1 MSGVLPVPRTFS
13 VSEVQAGA
21 YLNSVRDW
29 ANFLLDPPHF
39 KGSITTATLLATG
52 ANIAYPA
59 IEDNYAGW
67 NATNHYYVVPAGC
80 GGLYIA
86 TIQFKWNGSAPASA
100 PNTKVLGGAANAT
113 SELVSPNAPN
123 TAGFNGLQ
131 LDGFVRCNAGDQ
143 ISVQL
148 GGAGFTTQSDSPADN
163 NFFEF
168 YFYAK

>member
-13 VSEVQAGA
+13 PNEIQTGA

-39 KGSITTATLLATG
+39 KGSITTGTALGINTNL
-52 ANIAYPA
+52 AYPSV
-59 IEDNYAGW
+59 EDNYGGW
-67 NATNHYYVVPAGC
+67 NSTNHYYVVPAGC
-80 GGLYIA
+80 PGLYIA
-86 TIQFKWNGSAPASA
+86 TIQFKWNGTPPASA
-100 PNTKVLGGAANAT
+100 PIAKVLGGASNAT
-113 SELVSPNAPN
+113 AQLFSPNAPN
-123 TAGFNGLQ
+123 TAAVNGLQ

-148 GGAGFTTQSDSPADN
+148 GGAGFTTQSDAPADN